1 MTFHSTDSLANC
13 AASTYLT
20 RTLNIMPIAIEEL
33 FTPFFNDLTL
43 EAIRVI
49 PGPVTQL
56 DLIG

>member
-1 MTFHSTDSLANC
+1 
-13 AASTYLT
+13 
-20 RTLNIMPIAIEEL
+20 MPIAIEEL